1 MDKLNHDTCNDD
13 VHQGCK
19 EMEVDTSKL
28 MYLRN
33 HKKWAK
39 YLKDDEEAIT
49 EDELKRRKRKY
60 FTDNLF
66 YK

>member
-1 MDKLNHDTCNDD
+1 
-13 VHQGCK
+13 
-19 EMEVDTSKL
+19 MEIDTSKL